1 MTSEFIML
9 LLSLTSF
16 RARPSHPEMC
26 GLVLRGDI
34 TRAIQVG
41 RSALDRAVGQDN
53 VQIGQLLGRCLLAAG
68 RDEDADQLFRR
79 QALIYQEISRAH
91 VRWFSNLD
99 QGILQLHLNRPGR
112 AAEALCA
119 VADDSRAPVD
129 LRVEAMV
136 GAAVALHRAGEC
148 ASAWKSIEAAR
159 RCAAESGGM
168 LTRLIEC
175 VALELSAL
183 QHERDLESLNDHALH
198 ASYRTGISELS
209 PFEQVR
215 RRLAAVAV
223 EFSDEAPLVAQ
234 RLRHLAELPPLQSPP
249 TEAAAHMLKGLAWI
263 RGQQLSGFETAQRIE
278 SALMLIARGAFTA
291 AADIIALY
299 TANET
304 QARCHRHAL
313 DLHFCMFKLHLSQ
326 GRSAEAL
333 RWYRLHSQETVLA
346 LRSQAARRML
356 NSYLGTAHTNAVAPD
371 DPDRNRLPL
380 RYRRAYQYIVEN
392 LHDENLSVS
401 QVSTHLGVT
410 VRSLQLAFRTHLG
423 LSPGELIR
431 HRRMERIREELCSHA
446 GQRDL
451 VAVAHRWGIKSRSTL
466 ATSYRDRFAE
476 SPMQTLHGRAGTPTS
491 GTGLA

>member
-1 MTSEFIML
+1 
-9 LLSLTSF
+9 
-16 RARPSHPEMC
+16 
-26 GLVLRGDI
+26 
-34 TRAIQVG
+34 
-41 RSALDRAVGQDN
+41 
-53 VQIGQLLGRCLLAAG
+53 
-68 RDEDADQLFRR
+68 
-79 QALIYQEISRAH
+79 
-91 VRWFSNLD
+91 
-99 QGILQLHLNRPGR
+99 
-112 AAEALCA
+112 
-119 VADDSRAPVD
+119 
-129 LRVEAMV
+129 
-136 GAAVALHRAGEC
+136 
-148 ASAWKSIEAAR
+148 
-159 RCAAESGGM
+159 
-168 LTRLIEC
+168 
-175 VALELSAL
+175 
-183 QHERDLESLNDHALH
+183 
-198 ASYRTGISELS
+198 
-209 PFEQVR
+209 
-215 RRLAAVAV
+215 VAV

-249 TEAAAHMLKGLAWI
+249 TEAAAHMLKGLACI

-431 HRRMERIREELCSHA
+431 QRRMERIREELCSHA